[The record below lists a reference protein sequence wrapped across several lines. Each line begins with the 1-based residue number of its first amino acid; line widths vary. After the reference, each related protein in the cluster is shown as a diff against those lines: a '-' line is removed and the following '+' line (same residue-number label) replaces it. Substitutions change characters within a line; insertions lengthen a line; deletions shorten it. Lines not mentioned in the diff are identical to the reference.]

1 MSKDPYIDV
10 KREVEISLASIQS
23 LARDHRD
30 LYNPSASSATVLEAQ
45 EELRNT
51 LSILEPDA
59 EDLEESVRVVEDM
72 GERWGL
78 SADEVAR
85 RRQFVQNVK
94 REVKDIRNKVHRLG
108 SQNKGMGKQ
117 PQVPYRDSS
126 ADLERGYDEDDD
138 EMRRWEAQEQEMLV
152 KKQDDTLGLIQG
164 TLHTLASQAGL
175 MGSEVEEQT
184 GMINDLTDHVE
195 HTDSRL
201 RKVRRT
207 MEDFI
212 RRNEETK
219 SGWCIVILIIILMI
233 LLMLVILT

>member
-23 LARDHRD
+23 LARDHPD
-30 LYNPSASSATVLEAQ
+30 LYNPSTSSSAVLEAQ

-78 SADEVAR
+78 SADEVSR
-85 RRQFVQNVK
+85 RRQFVQKVK
-94 REVKDIRNKVHRLG
+94 LEVD
-108 SQNKGMGKQ
+108 
-117 PQVPYRDSS
+117 
-126 ADLERGYDEDDD
+126 
-138 EMRRWEAQEQEMLV
+138 MLV

-175 MGSEVEEQT
+175 MGSEVEEQM
-184 GMINDLTDHVE
+184 GMIDELNNHVE

-201 RKVRRT
+201 QKVRRT

-219 SGWCIVILIIILMI
+219 SGWCIVILTIILGI
-233 LLMLVILT
+233 LLILVILT

>member
-30 LYNPSASSATVLEAQ
+30 LYNPSTSSSAVLEAQ

-78 SADEVAR
+78 SADEVSR
-85 RRQFVQNVK
+85 RRQFVQKVK
-94 REVKDIRNKVHRLG
+94 SEVDDIRNRVHRLAAQ
-108 SQNKGMGKQ
+108 SKGKGKQ
-117 PQVPYRDSS
+117 SHVPYRDSS
-126 ADLERGYDEDDD
+126 ADLERGYDEDND

-175 MGSEVEEQT
+175 MGSEVEEQM
-184 GMINDLTDHVE
+184 GMIDGLNDHVE

-201 RKVRRT
+201 QKVRRT

-219 SGWCIVILIIILMI
+219 SGWCIVILIIILGI
-233 LLMLVILT
+233 LLLLVILT